1 MADTA
6 AGRPATAGAAAAAA
20 AGRAAV
26 LPLGRA
32 DVAVAELERVAAGAR
47 RRLVRQEVLLRWV
60 RLRQRHE
67 GVAVLFPGI
76 ELLLV
81 MALLVNYLL
90 ALTYDLPKNTNR
102 LVGTTVCALYNDP
115 GKEEYLKGG
124 LHFRP

>member
-1 MADTA
+1 MTDA
-6 AGRPATAGAAAAAA
+6 ASGRPATAGAAAAAA

-60 RLRQRHE
+60 GLRQRHE

-81 MALLVNYLL
+81 MALLAYYLL
-90 ALTYDLPKNTNR
+90 ALTYDLLKDTNR
-102 LVGTTVCALYNDP
+102 LVGTIVLFSFAIYNDP
-115 GKEEYLKGG
+115 PQ
-124 LHFRP
+124 RR